1 MYYAVNFRY
10 IDIHYL
16 GTVISI
22 SPREPG
28 EDLLLDPEYPVPVA
42 GALEVLPEAP
52 LVRAGDEADAARRA
66 GGDLSGLQELILL
79 ARNSIKG
86 TYLHTAWH
94 ALFKSR
100 FIFTSSYFTS
110 VAHL

>member
-1 MYYAVNFRY
+1 M
-10 IDIHYL
+10 
-16 GTVISI
+16 ISI
-22 SPREPG
+22 SPRDPG

-66 GGDLSGLQELILL
+66 GGDLRGLQELILL

-86 TYLHTAWH
+86 TYLYLHTAWH

>member
-1 MYYAVNFRY
+1 M
-10 IDIHYL
+10 
-16 GTVISI
+16 ISS

-42 GALEVLPEAP
+42 GALVVLPEAP

-66 GGDLSGLQELILL
+66 GGDLRGLQELILL
-79 ARNSIKG
+79 ARNSIEG
-86 TYLHTAWH
+86 TYLYTAWH

-100 FIFTSSYFTS
+100 LIFTSSYFTS